1 MLSKSAAVQTV
12 SVSTLVDLTLGALRL
27 PGVTVL
33 ARSAIVSGQKKTQ
46 IATGQTFLQSLLI
59 V

>member
-1 MLSKSAAVQTV
+1 VLSKSAAVQTV
-12 SVSTLVDLTLGALRL
+12 SVSTLLDFTLRVLRL

-46 IATGQTFLQSLLI
+46 IATVQTYLQSLLI